1 MITIPVQ
8 NRLRANASG
17 LLASTALLCAALA
30 GAQALVIPDFRQSA
44 AVAAGPR
51 LGEACDR
58 CGVIRSIREIQNE
71 RGRPAR
77 MSTAGPRSDLD
88 SPNYV
93 GAVIALPTNS
103 YEGGRPYVGGVGT
116 PEMQARIAETSYE
129 IIVRLDSGGYV
140 TVQRQDGGS
149 YRVGDRV
156 RVQGVNLELLGQ

>member
-17 LLASTALLCAALA
+17 LLASAALLCAALA

-44 AVAAGPR
+44 TPVAGPR
-51 LGEACDR
+51 PGEACDR
-58 CGVIRSIREIQNE
+58 CGVIRTIREIQTSRE
-71 RGRPAR
+71 RPTRTS
-77 MSTAGPRSDLD
+77 MAGPRNDLD

-103 YEGGRPYVGGVGT
+103 YEGGKPYVGGVGT
-116 PEMQARIAETSYE
+116 PEMQVRFADTSYE
-129 IIVRLDSGGYV
+129 IIVRLDTGGYV

>member
-1 MITIPVQ
+1 MQ
-8 NRLRANASG
+8 NRVRANASG
-17 LLASTALLCAALA
+17 LLASVTLLCAALA

-44 AVAAGPR
+44 TVTSGPR
-51 LGEACDR
+51 MGEACDR
-58 CGVIRSIREIQNE
+58 CGVVRSIREIQSE
-71 RGRPAR
+71 RAR
-77 MSTAGPRSDLD
+77 ANRMATPGPSSDLD

-116 PEMQARIAETSYE
+116 PEMQARFAQTSYE
-129 IIVRLDSGGYV
+129 IIVRLDSGGFV

-156 RVQGVNLELLGQ
+156 RVQGVNLELLSQ